1 MSAYGITFE
10 MEELVPIVAQLT
22 ERFTGYEST
31 SVTYEKAE
39 QLMGAVLYSIHEF
52 EQTKGSGLVA
62 EGFTA
67 QEAYT
72 QGCGLLKAKMEQTLE
87 QYNQQILHF
96 DAFENLCLKD
106 LIYQGIPEFF
116 KWYDPIYNPQNTIL
130 TLDYPLMTS
139 LGGVCG
145 IDAISQ
151 YLNYIWMEQQ
161 FLGKLQREYII
172 AVLEAYHPQHEELIE
187 NLCSIVFTNLMGH
200 MLLQKPLQ
208 DGYFQSEDYER
219 LLDLLHGYDNIYPL
233 LKKIAETFFAQ
244 YFSEN
249 QEILQ
254 YFLPEIS
261 NLAVRL
267 QHAMENDCLSHIFPG
282 RLNMG
287 PQ

>member
-130 TLDYPLMTS
+130 TL
-139 LGGVCG
+139 
-145 IDAISQ
+145 
-151 YLNYIWMEQQ
+151 
-161 FLGKLQREYII
+161 
-172 AVLEAYHPQHEELIE
+172 
-187 NLCSIVFTNLMGH
+187 
-200 MLLQKPLQ
+200 
-208 DGYFQSEDYER
+208 EDR
-219 LLDLLHGYDNIYPL
+219 
-233 LKKIAETFFAQ
+233 K
-244 YFSEN
+244 S
-249 QEILQ
+249 
-254 YFLPEIS
+254 
-261 NLAVRL
+261 VV
-267 QHAMENDCLSHIFPG
+267 
-282 RLNMG
+282 
-287 PQ
+287 